1 MYKNMKFL
9 QKLSNISPFGGGKN
23 GLDHL
28 HYASTMRKYIKK
40 KRRTRKKNIYGGV
53 RKKKRPTIKCP
64 IRVPKIIKK
73 TVRFRIRPMKKLLR
87 RAAKNPKISIPE
99 NILLQLLEDTTLIS
113 FVSEES
119 LYAIVERVILENP
132 IIIGNESTNQCIM
145 KLCLISPTPVV
156 FQGSGGLSKKVS
168 YSKRTLDYEFARL
181 SVNSQFSIC
190 PMPLAKNIFHDSD
203 ISSVF
208 KLLDA
213 KIPQDDRN
221 VLPSLR
227 QLWRNLQVLK
237 KLEASNR
244 KEVAEESNR
253 KKVAE
258 ESNRKEVAEESNK
271 KKVAED
277 SREHGL
283 GEYGLGIILMENI
296 PGESAQAEIDK
307 ETDDN
312 KNYAILIKILYKL
325 ILLYVNGF
333 IHLDCHLN
341 NIIMK
346 PLSEEHSDEECLLQY
361 PEGDIKE
368 KIAIALSEYNK
379 TAVLIDFGDV
389 EEFETVFPLQEP
401 IEIALDS
408 ESREDGVNSIIAILK
423 QIMELPQYEGW
434 FTFLYRPILD
444 VLIMHQRHIFEV
456 LYDYCIENIYF

>member
-1 MYKNMKFL
+1 
-9 QKLSNISPFGGGKN
+9 
-23 GLDHL
+23 
-28 HYASTMRKYIKK
+28 
-40 KRRTRKKNIYGGV
+40 
-53 RKKKRPTIKCP
+53 
-64 IRVPKIIKK
+64 
-73 TVRFRIRPMKKLLR
+73 MKKLLQ

-203 ISSVF
+203 ISAVF

-237 KLEASNR
+237 KLEA
-244 KEVAEESNR
+244 SNR

-307 ETDDN
+307 IDKERNDN

-341 NIIMK
+341 NIIMR

-361 PEGDIKE
+361 SEGVIKQE
-368 KIAIALSEYNK
+368 IAIALSEYDK

-389 EEFETVFPLQEP
+389 ERFEHVFSPQGR
-401 IEIALDS
+401 IEIVYNIDGQGEDED

-434 FTFLYRPILD
+434 FTFFNRPILD
-444 VLIMHQRHIFEV
+444 VLIIHQRHIFEV
-456 LYDYCIENIYF
+456 LYDYYIENIYFQQTE